1 MGAWAIAAVTV
12 FSLGIFFNIIVE
24 NLTSPFQKKTR
35 SNENEECRDDF
46 DDQYGNNSTRDES
59 DNSTRD
65 EGNEGDYWTDLA
77 EYMSIIEETTLLLAA
92 AAFVFFSVVNEPPTP
107 SCSMVPPQC
116 NCSQDE
122 DTDSDIS
129 DDYSDLDLGDIDY
142 YFKDYDWSYESTD
155 VHESK

>member
-12 FSLGIFFNIIVE
+12 FSLGMFINIIVE
-24 NLTSPFQKKTR
+24 NLTSPFQKKPR
-35 SNENEECRDDF
+35 SNENEECKEDF
-46 DDQYGNNSTRDES
+46 DDQDENNSTRDES
-59 DNSTRD
+59 DNSTLD

-77 EYMSIIEETTLLLAA
+77 EYMSIIEE
-92 AAFVFFSVVNEPPTP
+92 N
-107 SCSMVPPQC
+107 
-116 NCSQDE
+116 E